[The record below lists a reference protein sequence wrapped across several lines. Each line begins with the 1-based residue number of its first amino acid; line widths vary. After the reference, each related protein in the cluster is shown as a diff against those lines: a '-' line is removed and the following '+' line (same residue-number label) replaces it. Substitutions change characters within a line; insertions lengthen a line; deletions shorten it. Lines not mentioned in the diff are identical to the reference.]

1 MTIIRSKHSA
11 QCVQAIHNTSLVVG
25 RFTGILFCL
34 MSFAGASSVT
44 GQTLSCATYLAS
56 YNDNNKISFAYGYL
70 EGVEAALTKDIV
82 DVLVPPSHINHPL
95 RWVTP
100 EGINSYKSFA
110 ERLSSA
116 CTTQPSTDL
125 VQAALS
131 IAQRHEGR
139 PEVGAWIDKETGKL
153 STKDQEK
160 WKRFM
165 GDAIPCKVYIESP
178 VATRDAIVSGYF
190 VGTEAY
196 RISMKQPAD
205 DLFPAWPLGVE
216 TKAIRSLLDKGCRD
230 PREANGDIRA
240 GLWMVTFE
248 LWKKAKK

>member
-1 MTIIRSKHSA
+1 MTIIRWKHGA
-11 QCVQAIHNTSLVVG
+11 PGVQAIPNTALGFG
-25 RFTGILFCL
+25 RLTGILFGL
-34 MSFAGASSVT
+34 MCFTGASPVT
-44 GQTLSCATYLAS
+44 GQTVSCATFLTS
-56 YNDNNKISFAYGYL
+56 FNDNGRLSFSYGYL

-82 DVLVPPSHINHPL
+82 DVLVPLSHINHPL

-100 EGINSYKSFA
+100 EGMNSYKNFA
-110 ERLSSA
+110 DKLSSA
-116 CTTQPSTDL
+116 CRTQPRADL

-165 GDAIPCKVYIESP
+165 GDAVPCKVYIESP
-178 VATRDAIVSGYF
+178 LATRDAIVSGYF

-196 RISMKQPAD
+196 RIAMKHGAD
-205 DLFPAWPLGVE
+205 DLWFAWPLGVE
-216 TKAIRSLLDKGCRD
+216 VKALRSLLDESCRD
-230 PREANGDIRA
+230 PKEANGNIRA
-240 GLWMVTFE
+240 GLWTLTFE
-248 LWKKAKK
+248 LWTKAKK